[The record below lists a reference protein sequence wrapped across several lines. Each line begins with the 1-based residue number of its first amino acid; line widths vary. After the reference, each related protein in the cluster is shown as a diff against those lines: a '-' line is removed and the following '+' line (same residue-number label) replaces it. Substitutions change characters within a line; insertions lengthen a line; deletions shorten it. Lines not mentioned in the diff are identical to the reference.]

1 MTDEKTAIDLA
12 NFDFGFSLV
21 DADELDVVQ
30 QVRATANEASETADE
45 WQEQAE
51 QWRDKAQTLYKAIQ
65 PLLTNLATQPEKEYI
80 YWPGAD
86 RVAKIDQFKLRLMQ
100 ILED

>member
-1 MTDEKTAIDLA
+1 MTDEKTAIDLQ

-30 QVRATANEASETADE
+30 KAKTELATAEDTSSG
-45 WQEQAE
+45 WQEQAI
-51 QWRDKAQTLYKAIQ
+51 QWKEKAETLYEAIQ
-65 PLLTNLATQPEKEYI
+65 PLLTNLSSQPEKEYI
-80 YWPGAD
+80 YWPGED
-86 RVAKIDQFKLRLMQ
+86 RVNKIDSFKLRLLQ